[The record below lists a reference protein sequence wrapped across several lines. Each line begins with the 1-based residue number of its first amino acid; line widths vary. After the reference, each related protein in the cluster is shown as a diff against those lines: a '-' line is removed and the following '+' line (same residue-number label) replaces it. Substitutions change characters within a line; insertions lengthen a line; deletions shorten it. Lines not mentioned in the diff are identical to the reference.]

1 MANHIRK
8 VYKTEAKNI
17 KWIFTI
23 ENKLKMQWVNPKN
36 DDKTNKKGVKHIS
49 IPNYLVYI
57 YITIL
62 IYNCLKYIT
71 GNSQEQSVTAITSS
85 YYQCKY

>member
-1 MANHIRK
+1 MANHIQK

-49 IPNYLVYI
+49 ILNYLYI
-57 YITIL
+57 YHYTD
-62 IYNCLKYIT
+62 NCLKYIT